1 MIKLPGML
9 ITPEMRSSFFN
20 VGKLWNIEF
29 GIKYFSSN
37 DI

>member
-1 MIKLPGML
+1 MIKLSVML
-9 ITPEMRSSFFN
+9 ITPEMKSSFFN

-37 DI
+37 DV

>member
-1 MIKLPGML
+1 MIKLPVML
-9 ITPEMRSSFFN
+9 ITSEMRSSFFN

-37 DI
+37 DV